1 MEIVIKN
8 KGKETQKCVLFSYY
22 DRCFKAQKAK
32 NDFLKLDTG
41 VEQIIDGVLTLND
54 DIEISIDGDSSEEK
68 RLEFLKS
75 LQQEPF
81 SFDHIELHVNDN
93 SNCYNFRIMYVDANG
108 HHYIY
113 YVYSQN
119 YLNPQQESL
128 YPIKIDFESRNHL
141 LSKEFRK
148 EINQNTAYLFHVK
161 PNQEW
166 RLKFIK

>member
-54 DIEISIDGDSSEEK
+54 DIEISIDGDKSEEK
-68 RLEFLKS
+68 RLEFLKE
-75 LQQEPF
+75 LQQKPF
-81 SFDHIELHVNDN
+81 MFDHIELHVSDS
-93 SNCYNFRIMYVDANG
+93 SNNHNWRILQTDANG
-108 HHYIY
+108 SIFIRYIF
-113 YVYSQN
+113 SGI
-119 YLNPQQESL
+119 YLDPKQES
-128 YPIKIDFESRNHL
+128 YSPIIIKD
-141 LSKEFRK
+141 K
-148 EINQNTAYLFHVK
+148 EIKGIDSQTAYLFHVK